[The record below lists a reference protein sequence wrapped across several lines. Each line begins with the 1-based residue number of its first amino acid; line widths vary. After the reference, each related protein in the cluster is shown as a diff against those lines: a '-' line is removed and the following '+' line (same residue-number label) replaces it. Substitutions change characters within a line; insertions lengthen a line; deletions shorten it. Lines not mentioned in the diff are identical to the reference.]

1 MINMTMLWFL
11 LVPVILAIVL
21 FIRGVDWRMALAYV
35 GVSIM
40 ITVAGFAMGV
50 GVKTADV
57 ELLSG
62 EVLQKI
68 RKNGQYEQAYQ
79 CNCTTSRDSRGN
91 SSTTCQTCYE
101 THYTVNWYCKT
112 TLGDITVKKLDKTTR
127 RVWDTPDPAQYT
139 SIRIGQPAAMEHQY
153 VNYMKAVNESIMN
166 KSKVNGMYAAKLP
179 DYPRVTGLMDVNR
192 VLVSDVTVPDITAMR
207 DRVNEELKTL
217 GRLKEVNLI
226 FVIANTS
233 DERYFDELQTKWM
246 GGKKNDVVVVLG
258 VINSPRIEFARV
270 MSWTK
275 SESFKSS
282 VENAIMDVGV
292 VGVDLVPLTTDVI
305 RKSFVRREMKEFEYL
320 KAEIDPSLGVMITIL
335 VLYILL
341 AGGILWADSDGLL
354 PKSLP
359 KRSSRFNR
367 F

>member
-11 LVPVILAIVL
+11 LIPVVLAIVL
-21 FIRGVDWRMALAYV
+21 FVRGVNWPVVVGYV
-35 GVSIM
+35 MVCM
-40 ITVAGFAMGV
+40 VITLVGFSLGV
-50 GVKTADV
+50 GAKTADV

-68 RKNGQYEQAYQ
+68 RENGSYEQAYQ
-79 CNCTTSRDSRGN
+79 CNCTTSRDSSGN

-101 THYTVNWYCKT
+101 THYTVDWFCKT
-112 TLGDITVKKLDKTTR
+112 TIGNISVRKLDSTSR
-127 RVWDTPDPAQYT
+127 RVWKEPDPPQYT
-139 SIRIGQPAAMEHQY
+139 AINIGQPAAKEHQY

-166 KSKVNGMYAAKLP
+166 KNKVQGLYAAKLP
-179 DYPRVTGLMDVNR
+179 EYPRVTGLMDVNR
-192 VLVSDVTVPDITAMR
+192 VLVSDVTVPDVTAMR

-292 VGVDLVPLTTDVI
+292 VGVELVPLTTDII

-320 KAEIDPSLGVMITIL
+320 KAEIDPSMGMMIAII
-335 VLYILL
+335 VLYILI
-341 AGGILWADSDGLL
+341 AGGILWADHEGFATNYRRGRTFF
-354 PKSLP
+354 K
-359 KRSSRFNR
+359 
-367 F
+367 